1 MMKMTS
7 TKTYSSLENK
17 FEKLFRELAPDVELL
32 SQQQF
37 PEWGR
42 RFKYDFYAPS
52 LNTVFEI
59 NGGTWVKSGHTSGAG
74 IQRDYEKSNLA
85 QLNGIKCYQLSKEML
100 TREYLN
106 VLLNS

>member
-1 MMKMTS
+1 MKTTN
-7 TKTYSSLENK
+7 TKTCSKLELK
-17 FEKLFRELAPDVELL
+17 FEQLFKELAPDVELI
-32 SQQQF
+32 SQHNF
-37 PEWGR
+37 KEWGR

-52 LNTVFEI
+52 LKTVFEI

-100 TREYLN
+100 TTEYLN